1 MPRPS
6 RTQKPKRSIKDLPDF
21 AILNDA
27 ETCEVLNISPDT
39 RRRLRD
45 SGELPHVQVSDGR
58 IGVSRTHQ
66 PKSKPGRLL
75 CAAQS

>member
-58 IGVSRTHQ
+58 IGVSVGTIRAYVARRTENA
-66 PKSKPGRLL
+66 S
-75 CAAQS
+75 A